1 MGNAQSYEQGG
12 AHALSPNLLQKNARG
27 EVVRINILFIFSGT
41 AKNLYEVVKPEDL
54 ETILPELQKMS
65 LDRSVIQRWFSEEKL
80 REVQEHT
87 LQSKHWGAGGMLKE
101 CCLCLILP
109 FCPCILCAD
118 RTPGKQRAMFER
130 VKKWDDALRKWQA
143 DFNREVFEPRGLF
156 LKTQSSC
163 RTFGDTVQKER
174 WFSIALNEDE
184 VHKLKGEDHVLGL
197 SEKVGCCVSSGL
209 HETDFCCHPPLYY
222 YS

>member
-1 MGNAQSYEQGG
+1 MA
-12 AHALSPNLLQKNARG
+12 PVLLQKNARG
-27 EVVRINILFIFSGT
+27 EVVRINILFYDGGLKRIH
-41 AKNLYEVVKPEDL
+41 EVVRPKDL
-54 ETILPELQKMS
+54 ETILVELQKKS

-80 REVQEHT
+80 WEVQQYRKKPPPPSNQDCVKD
-87 LQSKHWGAGGMLKE
+87 LF
-101 CCLCLILP
+101 LCLILP
-109 FCPCILCAD
+109 FCPCILCAPPP
-118 RTPGKQRAMFER
+118 PGKQRAMFER